1 MDFPIWYC
9 FGIFAAKEIR
19 MALYLGIDG
28 GGSGCRAVLADAQ
41 GRVLARAEGGPA
53 NINSSPDTAIR
64 NIHEVAGAVMA
75 EAGVTPDRV
84 HAGLGLAGGNV
95 GIRKAAV
102 LAALPFARCRV
113 ESDGWTAAR
122 GALGMDDGV
131 VAAFGTG
138 SVFAVQR
145 GGAITLAGGW
155 GWVLGDEGGG
165 AGLGRAVLA
174 ALLRAVDGLPPGITP
189 LAQRLLDRLGGP
201 HGVVGFADAAGPADL
216 ARLAPEVAAGGD
228 ALAELVLDRMQAEIL
243 AMLAHLNPG
252 GDLPLVYLGG
262 LGPMWRDRLALP
274 SAAPKGTALDGA
286 LLLARE
292 GD

>member
-1 MDFPIWYC
+1 MT
-9 FGIFAAKEIR
+9 
-19 MALYLGIDG
+19 LYLGVDG

-53 NINSSPDTAIR
+53 NINSGHDVALR
-64 NIHEVAGAVMA
+64 NILAVTGAVMA

-84 HAGLGLAGGNV
+84 AAGLGLAGGNI
-95 GIRKAAV
+95 GLRKAAV
-102 LAALPFARCRV
+102 LAALPFARVRV

-122 GALGMDDGV
+122 GALGTDDGV

-138 SVFAVQR
+138 SVFAVQKA
-145 GGAITLAGGW
+145 GVITLTGGW

-189 LAQRLLDRLGGP
+189 LGRRLLDRLGGP
-201 HGVVGFADAAGPADL
+201 HGVVGFADTAGPADL

-228 ALAELVLDRMQAEIL
+228 ALADLVLDRMQGDIL
-243 AMLAHLNPG
+243 AMLNHLNPAAK
-252 GDLPLVYLGG
+252 LPLVFLGG
-262 LGPMWRDRLALP
+262 LGPLWRDRLALP
-274 SAAPKGTALDGA
+274 FVEPRGNALDGA
-286 LLLARE
+286 LQLARE
-292 GD
+292 GDE

>member
-1 MDFPIWYC
+1 MV
-9 FGIFAAKEIR
+9 
-19 MALYLGIDG
+19 LYLGVDG

-41 GRVLARAEGGPA
+41 GVVLARAEGGPA
-53 NINSSPDTAIR
+53 NINSGPEVAIR
-64 NIHEVAGAVMA
+64 NILAVTGAAMA

-84 HAGLGLAGGNV
+84 AAGLGLAGGNV
-95 GIRKAAV
+95 GTRKAAV
-102 LAALPFARCRV
+102 LAALPFARVRV

-165 AGLGRAVLA
+165 AGIGRAVLA

-189 LAQRLLDRLGGP
+189 LGQRLLDRMGGP
-201 HGVVGFADAAGPADL
+201 HGVVGFADAAGPAEL

-228 ALAELVLDRMQAEIL
+228 PLAEMVLDRIQGDVA
-243 AMLAHLNPG
+243 AMLAHLNPSG
-252 GDLPLVYLGG
+252 LLPLVYLGG
-262 LGPMWRDRLALP
+262 LGPLWRDRLALP
-274 SAAPKGTALDGA
+274 FVEPRGNALDGA
-286 LLLARE
+286 LMLARE
-292 GD
+292 GDA

>member
-1 MDFPIWYC
+1 MTF
-9 FGIFAAKEIR
+9 
-19 MALYLGIDG
+19 YLGVDG
-28 GGSGCRAVLADAQ
+28 GGSGCRAVLADAR

-53 NINSSPDTAIR
+53 NINSGPEVAIR
-64 NIHEVAGAVMA
+64 NILSVTGAVLA
-75 EAGVTPDRV
+75 EAGVAADRV
-84 HAGLGLAGGNV
+84 AAGLGLAGGNV

-102 LAALPFARCRV
+102 LAALPFARVRV

-122 GALGMDDGV
+122 GALGPDDGV

-145 GGAITLAGGW
+145 GGVITLAGGW

-189 LAQRLLDRLGGP
+189 LGQRLLDRLGGP
-201 HGVVGFADAAGPADL
+201 HGVVGFADTAGPADL

-228 ALAELVLDRMQAEIL
+228 ALADLVLDGMQGDIK
-243 AMLAHLNPG
+243 AMLSHLNPDG
-252 GDLPLVYLGG
+252 RFPLVYLGG
-262 LGPMWRDRLALP
+262 LGPLWRDRLALP
-274 SAAPKGTALDGA
+274 FVEPRGTALDGA
-286 LLLARE
+286 LLLAQE
-292 GD
+292 GDA

>member
-1 MDFPIWYC
+1 M
-9 FGIFAAKEIR
+9 E
-19 MALYLGIDG
+19 LYLGVDG
-28 GGSGCRAVLADAQ
+28 GGSGCRAALADAQ
-41 GRVLARAEGGPA
+41 GVVLARAEGGPA
-53 NINSSPDTAIR
+53 NINSGPEVAIR
-64 NIHEVAGAVMA
+64 NILAVTGAVMA

-84 HAGLGLAGGNV
+84 AAGLGLAGGNV
-95 GIRKAAV
+95 GTRKAAV
-102 LAALPFARCRV
+102 LAALPFARVRV

-165 AGLGRAVLA
+165 AGIGRAALA

-189 LAQRLLDRLGGP
+189 LGQRLLDRLGGP
-201 HGVVGFADAAGPADL
+201 HGVVGFADAAGPAEL

-228 ALAELVLDRMQAEIL
+228 PLAEMVLDRMQGDVA
-243 AMLAHLNPG
+243 AMLAHLNPSG
-252 GDLPLVYLGG
+252 LLPLVYLGG
-262 LGPMWRDRLALP
+262 LGPLWRDRLDLP
-274 SAAPKGTALDGA
+274 SIQPRGNALDGA

-292 GD
+292 GDA

>member
-1 MDFPIWYC
+1 MV
-9 FGIFAAKEIR
+9 
-19 MALYLGIDG
+19 LYLGVDG

-41 GRVLARAEGGPA
+41 GVVLARAEGGPA
-53 NINSSPDTAIR
+53 NINSGPEVAIR
-64 NIHEVAGAVMA
+64 NILAVTGAAMA

-84 HAGLGLAGGNV
+84 AAGLGLAGGNV
-95 GIRKAAV
+95 GTRKAAV
-102 LAALPFARCRV
+102 LAALPFARVRV

-165 AGLGRAVLA
+165 AGIGRAVLA

-189 LAQRLLDRLGGP
+189 LGQRLLDRMGGP
-201 HGVVGFADAAGPADL
+201 HGVVGFADAAGPAEL

-228 ALAELVLDRMQAEIL
+228 PLAEMVLDRIQGDVA
-243 AMLAHLNPG
+243 AMLAHLNPSG
-252 GDLPLVYLGG
+252 LLPLVYLGG
-262 LGPMWRDRLALP
+262 LGPLWRDRLALP
-274 SAAPKGTALDGA
+274 SVQPRGNALDGA

-292 GD
+292 GDA

>member
-1 MDFPIWYC
+1 M
-9 FGIFAAKEIR
+9 
-19 MALYLGIDG
+19 LYLGVDG

-53 NINSSPDTAIR
+53 NINSGPEVAIR
-64 NIHEVAGAVMA
+64 NILAVTGAVMA

-84 HAGLGLAGGNV
+84 AAGLGLAGGNV
-95 GIRKAAV
+95 GTRKAAV
-102 LAALPFARCRV
+102 LAALPFARVRV

-165 AGLGRAVLA
+165 AGIGRAALA

-189 LAQRLLDRLGGP
+189 LGQRLLDRLGGP
-201 HGVVGFADAAGPADL
+201 HGIVGVADAAGPAEL

-228 ALAELVLDRMQAEIL
+228 PLAEMVLDRMQGDVA
-243 AMLAHLNPG
+243 AMLAHLNPSG
-252 GDLPLVYLGG
+252 LLPLVYLGG
-262 LGPMWRDRLALP
+262 LGPLWRDRLDLP
-274 SAAPKGTALDGA
+274 SIQPRGNALDGA

-292 GD
+292 GDA